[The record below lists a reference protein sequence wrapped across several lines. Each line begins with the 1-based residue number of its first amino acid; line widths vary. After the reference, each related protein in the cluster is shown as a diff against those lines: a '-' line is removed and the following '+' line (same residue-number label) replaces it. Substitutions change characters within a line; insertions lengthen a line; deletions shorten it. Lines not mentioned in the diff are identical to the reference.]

1 MRHDCTVMIV
11 VLGGDLGVVLRRA
24 RKRYQRLHAHLEPS
38 FHDLLEA
45 ARPSAIVLTAYA
57 ISFFSLLYI
66 NRSSTVATFP
76 FLPLTMRF
84 VFHHTK
90 AFLIQGRGIEAG
102 QMQSSTI
109 DLVQTNKI
117 NQ

>member
-1 MRHDCTVMIV
+1 MMIV
-11 VLGGDLGVVLRRA
+11 VLGGDLGFVLRRA

-45 ARPSAIVLTAYA
+45 ARPFVIVLTAYA
-57 ISFFSLLYI
+57 ISFFHYYTSI
-66 NRSSTVATFP
+66 VPFAVATFP

-109 DLVQTNKI
+109 DLVKANEI

>member
-1 MRHDCTVMIV
+1 MTIV
-11 VLGGDLGVVLRRA
+11 VLGGGLGVVLRRA
-24 RKRYQRLHAHLEPS
+24 RRRYQCLHAHLGPS

-45 ARPSAIVLTAYA
+45 ARPFVIVLTAYA
-57 ISFFSLLYI
+57 ISFFHYYTSI
-66 NRSSTVATFP
+66 VPFAVATFP
-76 FLPLTMRF
+76 FLPLAMPS

-90 AFLIQGRGIEAG
+90 AFLIQDRGIEAR

-109 DLVQTNKI
+109 DLVKANEI